1 MRVAVVGL
9 GLIGGSAALALG
21 ARGYDRDP
29 GARARARDRGI
40 DAAESLPEAVRRA
53 EVVLIAVST
62 EETPALLLQAAAA
75 APDALLTDA
84 SSLKRPVA
92 ACAAAL
98 PAGTRFVAGHPMAG
112 SKTPG
117 LEASFIRKSKNGK
130 RCVPITAVAR
140 FWMESWLLT
149 SPCPTGGST
158 STPIDPAKQ
167 MN

>member
-1 MRVAVVGL
+1 GGAGRRRRRREIVASCRRGILMRVAVVGL

-117 LEASFIRKSKNGK
+117 LERSEEHTSELQS
-130 RCVPITAVAR
+130 R
-140 FWMESWLLT
+140 FDLVCRLLLE
-149 SPCPTGGST
+149 
-158 STPIDPAKQ
+158 K
-167 MN
+167 